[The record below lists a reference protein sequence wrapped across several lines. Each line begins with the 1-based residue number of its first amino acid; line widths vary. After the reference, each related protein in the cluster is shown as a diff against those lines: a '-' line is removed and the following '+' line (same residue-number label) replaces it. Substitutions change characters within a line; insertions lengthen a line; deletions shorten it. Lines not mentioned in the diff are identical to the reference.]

1 MTAKIVCVTNQK
13 GGVGKTTTT
22 MQLAAALSLD
32 KKKNRVC
39 VIDADRQG
47 SAMRWAASSSENKLF
62 PADVIGLS
70 AAGGKVHQEIRKFID
85 KYDWIIVDCPP
96 AIDSTVPQS
105 ALMVA
110 DLAIV
115 PIVPSPPDLWAGIG
129 IRELIKNV
137 SAMNESLKAC
147 LVPNMCQSNTTLA
160 KEALEILTEF
170 QIPLSDARL
179 TLRQAYRQAAAF
191 GGSVFDLGKQ
201 AELAIQEVKA
211 LALEVKRLTNSN

>member
-1 MTAKIVCVTNQK
+1 MTAKIICVTNQK

-22 MQLAAALSLD
+22 MQLAAALTLD
-32 KKKNRVC
+32 KKKNKVC

-47 SAMRWAASSSENKLF
+47 SATRWASSAPENKLF

-85 KYDWIIVDCPP
+85 KYDWIIIDCPP
-96 AIDSTVPQS
+96 AIDSTIPQS

-110 DLAIV
+110 DLALI

-137 SAMNESLKAC
+137 SAMNENLKAC

-160 KEALEILTEF
+160 KEVLEVLSEF
-170 QIPLSDARL
+170 QVPMATSRL
-179 TLRQAYRQAAAF
+179 TLRQAYRQSAAF
-191 GGSVFDLGKQ
+191 GGSVLDLGASAK
-201 AELAIQEVKA
+201 LAVQEVEA
-211 LALEVKRLTNSN
+211 LAKEVRKLTKS

>member
-1 MTAKIVCVTNQK
+1 MTAKIICVTNQK

-22 MQLAAALSLD
+22 MQLAAALALD
-32 KKKNRVC
+32 KKNNRVC
-39 VIDADRQG
+39 VIDADKQG
-47 SAMRWAASSSENKLF
+47 SATRWAASSSEHKLF

-70 AAGGKVHQEIRKFID
+70 AAGGKVHQEIRKFVT

-115 PIVPSPPDLWAGIG
+115 PIVPSPPDLWAGVG

-137 SAMNESLKAC
+137 TAMNESLKAC

-160 KEALEILTEF
+160 REVLDILKEFE
-170 QIPLSDARL
+170 IPLSKSQL

-191 GGSVFDLGKQ
+191 GGSVFDLGQQ
-201 AELAIQEVKA
+201 AKLAIQEMKA
-211 LALEVKRLTNSN
+211 LASEVKHLTKSN

>member
-1 MTAKIVCVTNQK
+1 MTAKIICVTNQK

-22 MQLAAALSLD
+22 MQLAAALTLD
-32 KKKNRVC
+32 KKKNKVC

-47 SAMRWAASSSENKLF
+47 SATRWASSAPENKLF

-85 KYDWIIVDCPP
+85 KYDWIIIDCPP
-96 AIDSTVPQS
+96 AIDSTIPQS

-110 DLAIV
+110 DLALI

-137 SAMNESLKAC
+137 SAMNENLKAC

-160 KEALEILTEF
+160 KEVLEVLSEF
-170 QIPLSDARL
+170 QKKKSSKNLNFC
-179 TLRQAYRQAAAF
+179 QF
-191 GGSVFDLGKQ
+191 FK
-201 AELAIQEVKA
+201 
-211 LALEVKRLTNSN
+211 

>member
-1 MTAKIVCVTNQK
+1 MVAKIICVTNQK

-32 KKKNRVC
+32 KKNNRVC

-47 SAMRWAASSSENKLF
+47 SATRWASSASENKVF

-70 AAGGKVHQEIRKFID
+70 AAGGKVHQEIRKFIN

-110 DLAIV
+110 DLALV

-137 SAMNESLKAC
+137 TAINENLKAS
-147 LVPNMCQSNTTLA
+147 LIPNMCQANTTLGRD
-160 KEALEILTEF
+160 ALEVLAEF
-170 QIPLSDARL
+170 EIPLATARL
-179 TLRQAYRQAAAF
+179 NLRQAYRQSAAF
-191 GGSVFDLGKQ
+191 GGSVFDLGQQ
-201 AELAIQEVKA
+201 AKLAIEEVKA
-211 LALEVKRLTNSN
+211 LALEVKKLTK

>member
-1 MTAKIVCVTNQK
+1 MTAKIICVTNQK

-22 MQLAAALSLD
+22 MQLAAALALD
-32 KKKNRVC
+32 KKKTRVC

-47 SAMRWAASSSENKLF
+47 SATRWAASCSENKLF

-85 KYDWIIVDCPP
+85 KYDWIIIDCPP

-110 DLAIV
+110 DLALV

-137 SAMNESLKAC
+137 SAMNENLKAC

-160 KEALEILTEF
+160 REALEILNEF
-170 QIPLSDARL
+170 QIPLSNARL
-179 TLRQAYRQAAAF
+179 SLRQAYRQAAAF
-191 GGSVFDLGKQ
+191 GGSVFDLGPQ
-201 AELAIQEVKA
+201 AKLAIQEVKA
-211 LALEVKRLTNSN
+211 LALEVKRLTKSN